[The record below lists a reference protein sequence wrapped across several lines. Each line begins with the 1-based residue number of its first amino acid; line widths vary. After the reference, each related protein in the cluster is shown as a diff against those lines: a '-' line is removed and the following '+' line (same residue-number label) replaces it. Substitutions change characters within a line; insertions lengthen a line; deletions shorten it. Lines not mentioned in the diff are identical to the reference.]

1 MSTLRALLFDL
12 DGTLVQTR
20 NSSWKIFQETNSNFG
35 LGVSSAAEFFRLFDE
50 NFFDALEALA
60 RERGVA
66 DPALVREH
74 FQRNLRS
81 NYLPDVVP
89 GIGAIV
95 RQLASSY
102 TLMIVSSNTMESV
115 RRVLENNGLADCF
128 AHVFSGEVAPSKV
141 HAIAHVLEDPTYA
154 CGRQCVPYYNE
165 SASPHKH
172 ATSEVMLITDT
183 VGDITEALKAGI
195 RVCGVAWGMH
205 SADRL
210 KAAGAEFVC
219 VWPEELLVY
228 LRDGRS
234 TEESAGTAG
243 GPASGSCAALG
254 SAARSAADA
263 AAARRRARRAKPL
276 ARQGVPAGT
285 AVVGGGAESPAAAP
299 RGASC
304 GCSGTTG
311 GASCGCSGT
320 TGGGACCD
328 PKAAVDKQRTEGTE
342 RYDREGSDELLRSV
356 LAAIGS

>member
-1 MSTLRALLFDL
+1 MSELRALLFDL

-20 NSSWKIFQETNSNFG
+20 NSSWQIFQETNSEFG
-35 LGVSSAAEFFRLFDE
+35 LGVSSAADFFQLFEE

-60 RERGVA
+60 RDRGVA

-81 NYLPDVVP
+81 NYLPEVVP
-89 GIGAIV
+89 GIAAIV
-95 RQLASSY
+95 RKLASSY

-141 HAIAHVLEDPTYA
+141 RAIDHVMEDPTYA

-165 SASPHKH
+165 AATPHKH
-172 ATSEVMLITDT
+172 APHEVMLITDT
-183 VGDITEALKAGI
+183 VGDVEEALKAGI

-228 LRDGRS
+228 LRDGLS
-234 TEESAGTAG
+234 SKESPCTAAA
-243 GPASGSCAALG
+243 PASRSGD
-254 SAARSAADA
+254 AARSAAEA
-263 AAARRRARRAKPL
+263 AAARRRARRAKPM
-276 ARQGVPAGT
+276 ARHGGSSGNAAACGTGSPAGAT
-285 AVVGGGAESPAAAP
+285 CGTGSPA
-299 RGASC
+299 GATC
-304 GCSGTTG
+304 GAGCG
-311 GASCGCSGT
+311 GASCDYDGAAAGSACCEVEDTGDAGP
-320 TGGGACCD
+320 TGGVGSS
-328 PKAAVDKQRTEGTE
+328 E
-342 RYDREGSDELLRSV
+342 RQERDELLRSA
-356 LAAIGS
+356 LAVIGG

>member
-1 MSTLRALLFDL
+1 MSELRALLFDL

-20 NSSWKIFQETNSNFG
+20 NSSWEIFQETNSEFE
-35 LGVSSAAEFFRLFDE
+35 LGVGSAAEFFQLFDE

-66 DPALVREH
+66 DPVLVQEH

-81 NYLPDVVP
+81 DYLPEVVP
-89 GIGAIV
+89 GIAAIV
-95 RQLASSY
+95 RKLASSY

-141 HAIAHVLEDPTYA
+141 HAIDHVMEDPTYA

-165 SASPHKH
+165 AVTPHQH
-172 ATSEVMLITDT
+172 ATDEVMLITDT
-183 VGDITEALKAGI
+183 VGDVTEALKAGI

-210 KAAGAEFVC
+210 RAAGAEFVC

-234 TEESAGTAG
+234 SEEGPGAAGL
-243 GPASGSCAALG
+243 PASRSPAATG
-254 SAARSAADA
+254 DAVRA
-263 AAARRRARRAKPL
+263 AAAHRRGRRTKP
-276 ARQGVPAGT
+276 PAGRGT
-285 AVVGGGAESPAAAP
+285 PSALPASACGMDSPAAATSGTSCC
-299 RGASC
+299 GASC
-304 GCSGTTG
+304 DRGGTATG
-311 GASCGCSGT
+311 S
-320 TGGGACCD
+320 CCD
-328 PKAAVDKQRTEGTE
+328 PEAAPEAPPTGAARI
-342 RYDREGSDELLRSV
+342 DRPEARDELLRSV
-356 LAAIGS
+356 LVAIGR

>member
-1 MSTLRALLFDL
+1 MSELRALLFDL

-20 NSSWKIFQETNSNFG
+20 NSSWQIFRETNSEFG
-35 LGVSSAAEFFRLFDE
+35 LGVDSAAEFFRLFDE

-66 DPALVREH
+66 DPALVQEH
-74 FQRNLRS
+74 FQYNLRS
-81 NYLPDVVP
+81 DYLPEVVP
-89 GIGAIV
+89 GIAAIV
-95 RQLASSY
+95 RKLASSY

-141 HAIAHVLEDPTYA
+141 HAIDHVMQDPTYA

-165 SASPHKH
+165 AVTPHKH
-172 ATSEVMLITDT
+172 ATNEVMLITDT
-183 VGDITEALKAGI
+183 VGDVTEALKAGI

-234 TEESAGTAG
+234 SEEGPCTAG
-243 GPASGSCAALG
+243 LPASRSQTAAG
-254 SAARSAADA
+254 NAVRGKA
-263 AAARRRARRAKPL
+263 AAAAAHRRARRAKPMVGRG
-276 ARQGVPAGT
+276 ARSG
-285 AVVGGGAESPAAAP
+285 PAAAACGTGSSAAATC
-299 RGASC
+299 GASC
-304 GCSGTTG
+304 CGASYDCSGTTTE
-311 GASCGCSGT
+311 SG
-320 TGGGACCD
+320 CCD
-328 PKAAVDKQRTEGTE
+328 PETVADAPPTGAVRSDPPGAR
-342 RYDREGSDELLRSV
+342 DELLRRV
-356 LAAIGS
+356 LVAIGS

>member
-1 MSTLRALLFDL
+1 MSELRALLFDL

-20 NSSWKIFQETNSNFG
+20 NGSWQIFQETNSKFG

-60 RERGVA
+60 QKRGVA

-81 NYLPDVVP
+81 DYLPEVVP
-89 GIGAIV
+89 GIAAIV
-95 RQLASSY
+95 RKLASSY

-141 HAIAHVLEDPTYA
+141 HAIAHVMEDPTYA

-165 SASPHKH
+165 AAIPHKH
-172 ATSEVMLITDT
+172 ASNEVMLITDT
-183 VGDITEALKAGI
+183 VGDVEEALKAGI

-205 SADRL
+205 SAGRL

-234 TEESAGTAG
+234 SEESPCTAG
-243 GPASGSCAALG
+243 APVSRPGAAAG
-254 SAARSAADA
+254 NAARSAASVA
-263 AAARRRARRAKPL
+263 AAHRRARRAKPM
-276 ARQGVPAGT
+276 AGRATPPGPA
-285 AVVGGGAESPAAAP
+285 AAACVLESPAAATP
-299 RGASC
+299 GASC
-304 GCSGTTG
+304 C
-311 GASCGCSGT
+311 GASCDCSGA
-320 TGGGACCD
+320 TGESGCCD
-328 PKAAVDKQRTEGTE
+328 PEAAADTPPTGAVRSHHPEA
-342 RYDREGSDELLRSV
+342 RDELLRSV

>member
-1 MSTLRALLFDL
+1 MSELRALLFDL

-20 NSSWKIFQETNSNFG
+20 NSSWQIFQETNSKFG
-35 LGVSSAAEFFRLFDE
+35 LEVSSAADFFGLFDE

-81 NYLPDVVP
+81 HYLPEVVP
-89 GIGAIV
+89 GIAAIV
-95 RQLASSY
+95 RKLASSY

-141 HAIAHVLEDPTYA
+141 HAIDHVMQDPTYA

-165 SASPHKH
+165 AATPHMHASN
-172 ATSEVMLITDT
+172 EVMLITDT
-183 VGDITEALKAGI
+183 VGDVEEALKAGI

-234 TEESAGTAG
+234 AEESPCTAG
-243 GPASGSCAALG
+243 APAGRSGD
-254 SAARSAADA
+254 AARSAAEA
-263 AAARRRARRAKPL
+263 AAARRRGRRAKPM
-276 ARQGVPAGT
+276 ARHGAPSGHAAAACGTGSPAG
-285 AVVGGGAESPAAAP
+285 AACGA
-299 RGASC
+299 
-304 GCSGTTG
+304 GCG
-311 GASCGCSGT
+311 GASCDCDGP
-320 TGGGACCD
+320 TGSSCC
-328 PKAAVDKQRTEGTE
+328 AAEATGDAGLTGDAVPTVAD
-342 RYDREGSDELLRSV
+342 EGSDRQGPDELLRSV
-356 LAAIGS
+356 LAAIGG

>member
-20 NSSWKIFQETNSNFG
+20 NSSWQVFQETNSKFG
-35 LGVSSAAEFFRLFDE
+35 LGVGSAAEFFRLFDE

-74 FQRNLRS
+74 FQHKLRS
-81 NYLPDVVP
+81 DYLPEVVP

-141 HAIAHVLEDPTYA
+141 HAIAHILEDPTYA

-165 SASPHKH
+165 AAAPHKH
-172 ATSEVMLITDT
+172 AAGEVMLITDT
-183 VGDITEALKAGI
+183 VGDVEEALKAGI

-205 SADRL
+205 DADRL
-210 KAAGAEFVC
+210 KTAGAEFVC

-234 TEESAGTAG
+234 SEEGAACTAGT
-243 GPASGSCAALG
+243 PASCSGAVPG
-254 SAARSAADA
+254 NAARRAAEA
-263 AAARRRARRAKPL
+263 AAALRRARRAKPM
-276 ARQGVPAGT
+276 ARHGVPAANVAAGC
-285 AVVGGGAESPAAAP
+285 GMESPAAAACE
-299 RGASC
+299 ASC
-304 GCSGTTG
+304 DCGTTG
-311 GASCGCSGT
+311 EGV
-320 TGGGACCD
+320 CCD
-328 PKAAVDKQRTEGTE
+328 PKPAVDGQRTKGIES
-342 RYDREGSDELLRSV
+342 YDREGSDELLRSV
-356 LAAIGS
+356 LAVIGN

>member
-1 MSTLRALLFDL
+1 MSELRALLFDL

-20 NSSWKIFQETNSNFG
+20 NSSWQVFQETNSKFG
-35 LGVSSAAEFFRLFDE
+35 LGVSSPKEFFELFDE

-74 FQRNLRS
+74 FQRRLRTD
-81 NYLPDVVP
+81 YLPEVVP
-89 GIGAIV
+89 GIGRIV

-115 RRVLENNGLADCF
+115 RRVLEKNDLASCF
-128 AHVFSGEVAPSKV
+128 AHVFSGEVAPSKL
-141 HAIAHVLEDPTYA
+141 HAISHVLEDPTYA

-165 SASPHKH
+165 SATPHKH
-172 ATSEVMLITDT
+172 AVGEVMLITDT

-195 RVCGVAWGMH
+195 RACGVAWGMH

-234 TEESAGTAG
+234 TAETAFMTG
-243 GPASGSCAALG
+243 MPASGSCAAPG
-254 SAARSAADA
+254 SAVRGAADA
-263 AAARRRARRAKPL
+263 AAARRRGRRGRPGA
-276 ARQGVPAGT
+276 QGGVPAGEPEPEPT
-285 AVVGGGAESPAAAP
+285 AAC
-299 RGASC
+299 GASC
-304 GCSGTTG
+304 GCGETTG
-311 GASCGCSGT
+311 AST
-320 TGGGACCD
+320 CCD
-328 PKAAVDKQRTEGTE
+328 RQDAEGARGTEGSE
-342 RYDREGSDELLRSV
+342 SHDRGGPDQLLRSV
-356 LAAIGS
+356 LIAIGG

>member
-1 MSTLRALLFDL
+1 MSELRALLFDL

-20 NSSWKIFQETNSNFG
+20 NSSWQIFQETNATFG
-35 LGVSSAAEFFRLFDE
+35 LGVNSAAEFFRLFDE

-66 DPALVREH
+66 DPALVQEH

-81 NYLPDVVP
+81 DYLPEVVP
-89 GIGAIV
+89 GIAAIV
-95 RQLASSY
+95 RKLASSY

-128 AHVFSGEVAPSKV
+128 AHVFSGEVASSKV
-141 HAIAHVLEDPTYA
+141 HAIDHVMQDPTYA
-154 CGRQCVPYYNE
+154 CGRQCVPYYDE
-165 SASPHKH
+165 AVTPHKH
-172 ATSEVMLITDT
+172 TSNEVMLITDT
-183 VGDITEALKAGI
+183 VGDVTEALKAGI

-234 TEESAGTAG
+234 SEEGPCTARL
-243 GPASGSCAALG
+243 PASRSG
-254 SAARSAADA
+254 SAAGNAVRGA
-263 AAARRRARRAKPL
+263 AAAAAGHRRARRAKPM
-276 ARQGVPAGT
+276 AGRGT
-285 AVVGGGAESPAAAP
+285 PSAPAAAACGMEP
-299 RGASC
+299 PAAATPGASGCGASC
-304 GCSGTTG
+304 DCGGTT
-311 GASCGCSGT
+311 AES
-320 TGGGACCD
+320 CCD
-328 PKAAVDKQRTEGTE
+328 PEAAADAAPAGAVRS
-342 RYDREGSDELLRSV
+342 DRPEARDELLRSV

>member
-1 MSTLRALLFDL
+1 MSALRALLFDL

-20 NSSWKIFQETNSNFG
+20 NSSWQVFQETNSKFG
-35 LGVSSAAEFFRLFDE
+35 LGVNSAAEFFGLFDE

-66 DPALVREH
+66 DPAPVLEH
-74 FQRNLRS
+74 FQRKLRS
-81 NYLPDVVP
+81 DYLPEVVP

-95 RQLASSY
+95 RQLASLY

-165 SASPHKH
+165 AATPHKH
-172 ATSEVMLITDT
+172 AVGEVMLITDT
-183 VGDITEALKAGI
+183 VGDVSEALKAGI
-195 RVCGVAWGMH
+195 RACGVAWGMH

-234 TEESAGTAG
+234 SEEGACTAGTPAPRPGAAQAG
-243 GPASGSCAALG
+243 
-254 SAARSAADA
+254 AARRAAEA
-263 AAARRRARRAKPL
+263 AAARRRARRAEPT
-276 ARQGVPAGT
+276 ARHGMP
-285 AVVGGGAESPAAAP
+285 PAAAAAEP
-299 RGASC
+299 PAAAACGASC
-304 GCSGTTG
+304 DCRGTTG
-311 GASCGCSGT
+311 GT
-320 TGGGACCD
+320 TGEGVCCD
-328 PKAAVDKQRTEGTE
+328 PRAAMGAQQTEGTE
-342 RYDREGSDELLRSV
+342 SDDRIESDDREGPDELLRTV
-356 LAAIGS
+356 LAVIGN

>member
-1 MSTLRALLFDL
+1 MSELRALLFDL

-20 NSSWKIFQETNSNFG
+20 NSSWQIFQETNSEFG
-35 LGVSSAAEFFRLFDE
+35 LGVGSAAEFFGLFEE

-60 RERGVA
+60 RERGVV
-66 DPALVREH
+66 DPALVQEH
-74 FQRNLRS
+74 FRRNLRS
-81 NYLPDVVP
+81 NYLPEVVP
-89 GIGAIV
+89 GIAAIV
-95 RQLASSY
+95 RKLASSY

-141 HAIAHVLEDPTYA
+141 HAIDHVMQDPTYA

-165 SASPHKH
+165 AVTPHKH
-172 ATSEVMLITDT
+172 ATNEVMLITDT
-183 VGDITEALKAGI
+183 VGDVAEALKAGI

-234 TEESAGTAG
+234 PEEGPCTAG
-243 GPASGSCAALG
+243 LPASRSGAAAG
-254 SAARSAADA
+254 NAVRGA
-263 AAARRRARRAKPL
+263 AAAAAAHRRARRAKP
-276 ARQGVPAGT
+276 VPGRGT
-285 AVVGGGAESPAAAP
+285 PSAPAAAACGLESPAVATP
-299 RGASC
+299 GASC
-304 GCSGTTG
+304 CGASCDCSGTT
-311 GASCGCSGT
+311 
-320 TGGGACCD
+320 TGNCCD
-328 PKAAVDKQRTEGTE
+328 PEAAADPPPTGAVGINHPEAR
-342 RYDREGSDELLRSV
+342 DELLRSV

>member
-1 MSTLRALLFDL
+1 MSALRALLFDL

-20 NSSWKIFQETNSNFG
+20 NSSWQIFQETNSTFE
-35 LGVSSAAEFFRLFDE
+35 LGINSAAEFFTLFDE
-50 NFFDALEALA
+50 NFFDALETLA

-66 DPALVREH
+66 DPASVREH
-74 FQRNLRS
+74 FRRNLRS
-81 NYLPDVVP
+81 DYLPEVVP

-115 RRVLENNGLADCF
+115 RRVLEKNGLESCF

-141 HAIAHVLEDPTYA
+141 HAIGHVLEDPTYA

-165 SASPHKH
+165 TATPHRH
-172 ATSEVMLITDT
+172 AAGEVMLITDT
-183 VGDITEALKAGI
+183 VGDVTEALRAGI

-234 TEESAGTAG
+234 PDEGPCTAG
-243 GPASGSCAALG
+243 RSESRPGPTPRT
-254 SAARSAADA
+254 AARSAVDA
-263 AAARRRARRAKPL
+263 AAARRRARSAKPM
-276 ARQGVPAGT
+276 AHRGVPAGEAAT
-285 AVVGGGAESPAAAP
+285 GDEAESSPAACGAAYGGALC
-299 RGASC
+299 GASC
-304 GCSGTTG
+304 NCGETTGAGACCNPGAAEDAHRTG
-311 GASCGCSGT
+311 GASN
-320 TGGGACCD
+320 
-328 PKAAVDKQRTEGTE
+328 
-342 RYDREGSDELLRSV
+342 DREGSDELLRRV
-356 LAAIGS
+356 LASIGS

>member
-20 NSSWKIFQETNSNFG
+20 NSSWQIFQETNSKFG
-35 LGVSSAAEFFRLFDE
+35 LGVNSAADFFQLFDE

-74 FQRNLRS
+74 FQGRLRTD
-81 NYLPDVVP
+81 YLPEVVP
-89 GIGAIV
+89 GIGQIV
-95 RQLASSY
+95 RRLASSY

-115 RRVLENNGLADCF
+115 RRVLEKNDLASCF

-141 HAIAHVLEDPTYA
+141 GAIAHVLEDATYA

-165 SASPHKH
+165 AAAPHKH
-172 ATSEVMLITDT
+172 AAGEVMLITDT
-183 VGDITEALKAGI
+183 VGDVTEALKAGI

-210 KAAGAEFVC
+210 EAAGAEFVC

-234 TEESAGTAG
+234 SEESACTAV
-243 GPASGSCAALG
+243 SAAPLPG
-254 SAARSAADA
+254 AAPRNVARSAAETA
-263 AAARRRARRAKPL
+263 AALRRARRAKPAARHGVL
-276 ARQGVPAGT
+276 AAGVAAGCAT
-285 AVVGGGAESPAAAP
+285 EPSAAVA
-299 RGASC
+299 C
-304 GCSGTTG
+304 
-311 GASCGCSGT
+311 
-320 TGGGACCD
+320 GACCD
-328 PKAAVDKQRTEGTE
+328 RGGTTGEGVCCDPVAAVDARQSEGIE
-342 RYDREGSDELLRSV
+342 SDDRDGPDELLRGV
-356 LAAIGS
+356 LAVIGN

>member
-1 MSTLRALLFDL
+1 MSELRALLFDL

-20 NSSWKIFQETNSNFG
+20 NSSWQIFQETNSEFG
-35 LGVSSAAEFFRLFDE
+35 LGVGSAAEFFQLFDE

-66 DPALVREH
+66 DPVLVQEH

-81 NYLPDVVP
+81 DYLPEVVP
-89 GIGAIV
+89 GIAAIV
-95 RQLASSY
+95 RKLASSY

-141 HAIAHVLEDPTYA
+141 HAIDHVMEDPTYA

-165 SASPHKH
+165 AVTPHKH
-172 ATSEVMLITDT
+172 ATNEVMLITDT
-183 VGDITEALKAGI
+183 VGDVTEALKAGI

-210 KAAGAEFVC
+210 KEAGAEFVC

-234 TEESAGTAG
+234 AEEGPCTVG
-243 GPASGSCAALG
+243 LPASRFPTATGDAV
-254 SAARSAADA
+254 RA
-263 AAARRRARRAKPL
+263 AAAHRRARRAKPT
-276 ARQGVPAGT
+276 AGRGT
-285 AVVGGGAESPAAAP
+285 PSASAAAACGMESPAATTP
-299 RGASC
+299 GASC
-304 GCSGTTG
+304 DCGGTASGN
-311 GASCGCSGT
+311 
-320 TGGGACCD
+320 CCD
-328 PKAAVDKQRTEGTE
+328 PEAAAEASPTGAVRINRPEAH
-342 RYDREGSDELLRSV
+342 DELLRSV

>member
-20 NSSWKIFQETNSNFG
+20 NSSWQVFQETNSKFG
-35 LGVSSAAEFFRLFDE
+35 LGVGSASEFFQLFDG
-50 NFFDALEALA
+50 NIFDALEALA

-66 DPALVREH
+66 DPALVRDH
-74 FQRNLRS
+74 FQRKLRAD
-81 NYLPDVVP
+81 YLPEVVP
-89 GIGAIV
+89 GIGQIV

-141 HAIAHVLEDPTYA
+141 HAIGHVLEDPTYA
-154 CGRQCVPYYNE
+154 CGRQCVPYYDE
-165 SASPHKH
+165 AAAPHKH
-172 ATSEVMLITDT
+172 AVNELMLITDT
-183 VGDITEALKAGI
+183 VGDVEEALRAGI

-228 LRDGRS
+228 LPDGRNS
-234 TEESAGTAG
+234 SETACTAG
-243 GPASGSCAALG
+243 VPASGSCAAAG

-263 AAARRRARRAKPL
+263 AAARRRARRALPPD
-276 ARQGVPAGT
+276 RRSVPAG
-285 AVVGGGAESPAAAP
+285 AAAAGGGAAPATC
-299 RGASC
+299 GASC
-304 GCSGTTG
+304 CGEMTD
-311 GASCGCSGT
+311 AST
-320 TGGGACCD
+320 CCD
-328 PKAAVDKQRTEGTE
+328 RATPEDVLRTGCGEND
-342 RYDREGSDELLRSV
+342 DRDGSDELLRSV
-356 LAAIGS
+356 LAAIGG

>member
-1 MSTLRALLFDL
+1 MSALRALLFDL

-20 NSSWKIFQETNSNFG
+20 NSSWQIFQETNSTFG
-35 LGVSSAAEFFRLFDE
+35 LGIDSAAEFFKLFDE

-81 NYLPDVVP
+81 DYLPEVVP

-95 RQLASSY
+95 RRLATSY

-115 RRVLENNGLADCF
+115 RRVLEKNGLESCF

-141 HAIAHVLEDPTYA
+141 HAIGQVLEDPTYA

-165 SASPHKH
+165 TATPHRH
-172 ATSEVMLITDT
+172 AVGEVMLITDT
-183 VGDITEALKAGI
+183 VGDVTEALKAGI

-205 SADRL
+205 SANRL

-234 TEESAGTAG
+234 PDGSARTAG
-243 GPASGSCAALG
+243 GSASRPGTTPRT
-254 SAARSAADA
+254 AARSAVSA
-263 AAARRRARRAKPL
+263 AAARRRARRAKPM
-276 ARQGVPAGT
+276 ARRGVPAGEAAT
-285 AVVGGGAESPAAAP
+285 GDEAESPPAAC
-299 RGASC
+299 GASC
-304 GCSGTTG
+304 GGAHC
-311 GASCGCSGT
+311 GASCDCGETTGAGVCCDPRAAEDAHR
-320 TGGGACCD
+320 TGGGAS
-328 PKAAVDKQRTEGTE
+328 E
-342 RYDREGSDELLRSV
+342 DREGSDYLLRRV
-356 LAAIGS
+356 LASIGS

>member
-20 NSSWKIFQETNSNFG
+20 DSSWQVFQETNSRFG
-35 LGVSSAAEFFRLFDE
+35 LGVGSASEFFRLFDE

-60 RERGVA
+60 RDRGVA

-74 FQRNLRS
+74 FQRRLRS
-81 NYLPDVVP
+81 DYLPDMVP
-89 GIGAIV
+89 GIGWIV
-95 RQLASSY
+95 RRLASSY

-141 HAIAHVLEDPTYA
+141 HAIGHVLEDPTYA

-165 SASPHKH
+165 SATPHKH
-172 ATSEVMLITDT
+172 AVNEVMLITDT
-183 VGDITEALKAGI
+183 VGDVEEALKAGI

-234 TEESAGTAG
+234 ATETACTAG
-243 GPASGSCAALG
+243 ASASGSCAVPG
-254 SAARSAADA
+254 SAARGAADL
-263 AAARRRARRAKPL
+263 AAARRRARRAQPP
-276 ARQGVPAGT
+276 ARRGVPTST
-285 AVVGGGAESPAAAP
+285 AAAGGGVAPAPPATC
-299 RGASC
+299 GAS
-304 GCSGTTG
+304 GGRSETTG
-311 GASCGCSGT
+311 AST
-320 TGGGACCD
+320 CCD
-328 PKAAVDKQRTEGTE
+328 PAAPGDVLQVECSE
-342 RYDREGSDELLRSV
+342 SDRPDGSDELLRSA
-356 LAAIGS
+356 LAVIGG